1 MLTAVY
7 EQTEGRLNA
16 LSMYLLVD
24 EEEEM
29 REEGDL
35 NPRALSSTG
44 CLPLPRWKAI
54 AIQRL
59 AGLGHPRLIC
69 A

>member
-1 MLTAVY
+1 MAIVIPW
-7 EQTEGRLNA
+7 
-16 LSMYLLVD
+16 LSI
-24 EEEEM
+24 E
-29 REEGDL
+29 RGEGDL

-44 CLPLPRWKAI
+44 CLPIPIRNEI

-59 AGLGHPRLIC
+59 AGLGHPRLIF